1 MSFSRRP
8 KVTKSDIVDKISL
21 NIKNNNARLEKKYI
35 RLVVDAFF
43 EELKDSLSHNNVIEF
58 RSFGTFE
65 LRKRKGRQNARN
77 PQTGEY
83 VNVEDHHV
91 AYFRP
96 GKDLK
101 ERVWGIK
108 SDS

>member
-8 KVTKSDIVDKISL
+8 KITKSDIIDLINL
-21 NIKNNNARLEKKYI
+21 NIKNNNEKIEKKYI
-35 RLVVDAFF
+35 KLVVDAFF
-43 EELKDSLSHNNVIEF
+43 EELKNSLCLNNVIEF

-65 LRKRKGRQNARN
+65 VRKRKGRQNARN

-83 VNVEDHHV
+83 VRVEDHHV

-101 ERVWGIK
+101 ERVWGIR
-108 SDS
+108 DN

>member
-8 KVTKSDIVDKISL
+8 KVTKSDIVDQISL
-21 NIKNNNARLEKKYI
+21 NIRNNNLKLEKKYI
-35 RLVVDAFF
+35 RLVIDAFF
-43 EELKDSLSHNNVIEF
+43 EELKGNLCLNNVIEF

-65 LRKRKGRQNARN
+65 VRKRKGCLNARN
-77 PQTGEY
+77 PQKGEY
-83 VNVEDHHV
+83 VKVLDHHV

-108 SDS
+108 G

>member
-8 KVTKSDIVDKISL
+8 KITKSDIVDQISL
-21 NIKNNNARLEKKYI
+21 NIKNGNERLEKKYI

-43 EELKDSLSHNNVIEF
+43 EELKNSLCLNKVIEF

-83 VNVEDHHV
+83 VNVDDHYV

-101 ERVWGIK
+101 ERVWSIK
-108 SDS
+108 G

>member
-1 MSFSRRP
+1 MLL
-8 KVTKSDIVDKISL
+8 SL
-21 NIKNNNARLEKKYI
+21 DLLVHLKLEKERG
-35 RLVVDAFF
+35 RL
-43 EELKDSLSHNNVIEF
+43 
-58 RSFGTFE
+58 
-65 LRKRKGRQNARN
+65 NARN

-83 VNVEDHHV
+83 VKVLDHHV

-108 SDS
+108 G

>member
-8 KVTKSDIVDKISL
+8 KITKSDIVDQISL
-21 NIKNNNARLEKKYI
+21 NIRNNNLKLEKKYI
-35 RLVVDAFF
+35 RLVIDAFF
-43 EELKDSLSHNNVIEF
+43 EELKGNLCLNNVIEF

-65 LRKRKGRQNARN
+65 VRKRKGRLNARN

-83 VNVEDHHV
+83 VKGLDHHV

-108 SDS
+108 G

>member
-1 MSFSRRP
+1 MSCSKRS
-8 KVTKSDIVDKISL
+8 KVTKSDIVDQIFL
-21 NIKNNNARLEKKYI
+21 NIKNNNEKLEKKYI

-43 EELKDSLSHNNVIEF
+43 EELKNSLCVNNVIEF

-83 VNVEDHHV
+83 VNVDDHHV

-101 ERVWGIK
+101 ERVWSIK
-108 SDS
+108 G